1 VIYGPFY
8 VNDKELDFETVE
20 QILKYDYSN
29 IWKTVPKSDPT
40 RPLLSPLRSLGS
52 VVRLLTPSVH
62 YTDDYNQFLRSIPD
76 HVKALTLFV
85 KRFYRPERDGKD
97 WRDYFSVNKINGR
110 DGHELLFNKR
120 PIMASYLRMGLSL
133 DGSWNLS
140 KVRSDF
146 IPAAKL
152 QMEDDISA
160 TIVLPSNILEHLNET
175 VKNKSL
181 KLVANCER
189 NFFQRPDD
197 AINRGMDKQAE
208 TDMALQGVFTTNYEP
223 LSALFAHD
231 LFEDAIGFHKYS
243 YPIREMI
250 RTIVKEN
257 KQDDYFVVPSHPR
270 IVGGKPSK
278 NPRYLQ
284 QSPVYTNPIDYY
296 LGEMGVR
303 FARKIPLFK
312 PVYFP
317 VNSVVP
323 GRRNNPPD
331 YKNNIRPLSVY
342 NPIHYQELPELF
354 MDFICSLTG
363 KSPSTTGAGSEGALT
378 KGPFNMLVATTDLNN
393 ALLSYILTEYHG
405 FSSAAGWVGTNNRF
419 DHDISMLI
427 PELWCRMEEED
438 RDPKKLIDGGFM
450 EKINDFEH
458 NGKPV
463 FASRLGYR
471 ITDDFLYRYMGSI
484 FDEPETVFE
493 EQTLKPE
500 LQDIE
505 AFVDGINNIVEA
517 QQKVALSYFEDGSVE
532 AAIPPLK
539 ILLHVMA
546 FGNFEGKSITDSDLR
561 KMFSREYVLQS
572 DWYIERLKNK
582 QTQDIALLQQK
593 IDYAQ
598 AFMNKT
604 INKSVV
610 KKINLT
616 ERLQRAGLQL
626 AYLNSEKYYNS
637 LIGTIGLDK
646 LFTKA

>member
-1 VIYGPFY
+1 
-8 VNDKELDFETVE
+8 
-20 QILKYDYSN
+20 
-29 IWKTVPKSDPT
+29 
-40 RPLLSPLRSLGS
+40 
-52 VVRLLTPSVH
+52 
-62 YTDDYNQFLRSIPD
+62 
-76 HVKALTLFV
+76 
-85 KRFYRPERDGKD
+85 
-97 WRDYFSVNKINGR
+97 
-110 DGHELLFNKR
+110 
-120 PIMASYLRMGLSL
+120 
-133 DGSWNLS
+133 
-140 KVRSDF
+140 
-146 IPAAKL
+146 
-152 QMEDDISA
+152 
-160 TIVLPSNILEHLNET
+160 
-175 VKNKSL
+175 
-181 KLVANCER
+181 
-189 NFFQRPDD
+189 
-197 AINRGMDKQAE
+197 
-208 TDMALQGVFTTNYEP
+208 
-223 LSALFAHD
+223 
-231 LFEDAIGFHKYS
+231 
-243 YPIREMI
+243 
-250 RTIVKEN
+250 
-257 KQDDYFVVPSHPR
+257 
-270 IVGGKPSK
+270 
-278 NPRYLQ
+278 
-284 QSPVYTNPIDYY
+284 
-296 LGEMGVR
+296 
-303 FARKIPLFK
+303 
-312 PVYFP
+312 
-317 VNSVVP
+317 
-323 GRRNNPPD
+323 
-331 YKNNIRPLSVY
+331 
-342 NPIHYQELPELF
+342 
-354 MDFICSLTG
+354 
-363 KSPSTTGAGSEGALT
+363 
-378 KGPFNMLVATTDLNN
+378 
-393 ALLSYILTEYHG
+393 
-405 FSSAAGWVGTNNRF
+405 
-419 DHDISMLI
+419 LI